1 MASVSRAD
9 PFLLPHLVLGRSSIC
24 ADCCMEWS
32 NHCFLSTIQSS
43 LSSFTSV
50 AITWSSR
57 NTTQPREGPTDLTR
71 NVAGSSEK
79 KKIVLVMKPSS
90 RKAGFPF
97 NLTSV
102 HSHMSSYVHNLFLWQ
117 NVSDDTLVYS
127 FLTCNYSCLHL
138 SYCLESGTVLT
149 LFHCSGS
156 HKTADYRTRSH
167 RKSLL
172 KTRMQ
177 VIHLR
182 AGLCFCFKT
191 QILAS
196 WFEGASVSWS
206 MCYAIAVLTH
216 KFN

>member
-79 KKIVLVMKPSS
+79 KKNCSGHEAIIQKGWLPIQPY
-90 RKAGFPF
+90 FCT
-97 NLTSV
+97 LT
-102 HSHMSSYVHNLFLWQ
+102 YVQLCAQPVPLAECLRWYPCIFLPHLQLFLSTSLILSWKWYC
-117 NVSDDTLVYS
+117 SDIVP
-127 FLTCNYSCLHL
+127 
-138 SYCLESGTVLT
+138 
-149 LFHCSGS
+149 LFW
-156 HKTADYRTRSH
+156 KP
-167 RKSLL
+167 
-172 KTRMQ
+172 
-177 VIHLR
+177 
-182 AGLCFCFKT
+182 
-191 QILAS
+191 
-196 WFEGASVSWS
+196 
-206 MCYAIAVLTH
+206 
-216 KFN
+216 